1 MKPEIEAKFLNVNH
15 ENVRKKLT
23 RLGAVCEQPMRLMKR
38 VTIDTPDMT
47 KKGAWV
53 RVRDEGHRITIAYKQ
68 LDGLTI
74 DGTQEIEIEVSN
86 FDAAIQLLAAAG
98 LPHGSFQETKREAW
112 QLGEAEIVL
121 DEWPWLKPFI
131 EIEASSEAAV
141 RKVAQQLGFE
151 WADAKFGDVMTAYQ
165 AQYSH
170 LTVNDCIS
178 CLASVKFGD
187 PLPDLLQK
195 SE

>member
-1 MKPEIEAKFLNVNH
+1 MRINRNKSTEIGENKESNMKP
-15 ENVRKKLT
+15 
-23 RLGAVCEQPMRLMKR
+23 
-38 VTIDTPDMT
+38 
-47 KKGAWV
+47 
-53 RVRDEGHRITIAYKQ
+53 
-68 LDGLTI
+68 
-74 DGTQEIEIEVSN
+74 
-86 FDAAIQLLAAAG
+86 
-98 LPHGSFQETKREAW
+98 
-112 QLGEAEIVL
+112 
-121 DEWPWLKPFI
+121 

-151 WADAKFGDVMTAYQ
+151 WADAKFGDVMMAYQ

-170 LTVNDCIS
+170 LTVNDYIS